1 MTDSGSWIEKWSRR
15 LLSWFSQRE
24 VKTPLAFY
32 FRLVGAATVIIV
44 VALYLAVPDQR
55 LRIFEIGMAAL
66 LAVALLLGILVWFK
80 IKSLVYGES
89 GHRAEFK
96 WTMGTEQRELTEDQ
110 ISVLEGTENPKGA
123 LKIGDAK

>member
-1 MTDSGSWIEKWSRR
+1 
-15 LLSWFSQRE
+15 
-24 VKTPLAFY
+24 
-32 FRLVGAATVIIV
+32 
-44 VALYLAVPDQR
+44 
-55 LRIFEIGMAAL
+55 MAAL